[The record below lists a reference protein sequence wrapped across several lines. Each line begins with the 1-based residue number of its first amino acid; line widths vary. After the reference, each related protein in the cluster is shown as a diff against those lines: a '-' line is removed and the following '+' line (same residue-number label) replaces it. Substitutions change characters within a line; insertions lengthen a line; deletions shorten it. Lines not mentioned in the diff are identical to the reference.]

1 MAFDW
6 TKVEGYKEDMS
17 DAEKI
22 ALLANFDMPDYGSL
36 KAQFDKTSSELAGV
50 KKQLREKQT
59 EDERKEAERLA
70 AEEAT
75 KTELETL
82 RREKALNSHKATYL
96 GMGYSEALAQKAAE
110 AMVDGK
116 MDELFAVMRE
126 HSTNAEKELRKKILD
141 ETPAP
146 PPGEPGGEK
155 TAGEKLA
162 QKIAKESTESA
173 KSSNDIL
180 SKYI

>member
-22 ALLANFDMPDYGSL
+22 ALLANFNMPEAGIP
-36 KAQFDKTSSELAGV
+36 KAQFDKVSSELAGV

-126 HSTNAEKELRKKILD
+126 HGTNAEKELRKKILD

-162 QKIAKESTESA
+162 QEIAKKSTESA
-173 KSSNDIL
+173 KTANDIL

>member
-6 TKVEGYKEDMS
+6 TKVEGYKEDLS

-22 ALLANFDMPDYGSL
+22 ALLTNFNMPEAGIP
-36 KAQFDKTSSELAGV
+36 KAQFDKVSSELAGV

-70 AEEAT
+70 AEKARNN
-75 KTELETL
+75 ELETL

-96 GMGYSEALAQKAAE
+96 AMGYSEALAQKAAE

-116 MDELFAVMRE
+116 TDDLFVVMRE
-126 HSTNAEKELRKKILD
+126 HGTNVEKELRKKILD

-146 PPGEPGGEK
+146 PAGEPGGEK

-162 QKIAKESTESA
+162 QEIAKKSTESA
-173 KSSNDIL
+173 KTANDIL

>member
-22 ALLANFDMPDYGSL
+22 ALLANFNMPEPGIP
-36 KAQFDKTSSELAGV
+36 KATFDKVSSELAGV

-59 EDERKEAERLA
+59 EEERKEAERLA

-75 KTELETL
+75 KTELEAL
-82 RREKALNSHKATYL
+82 RKEKAISGYKASYL
-96 GMGYSEALAQKAAE
+96 SQGYDEKLAEKAAN
-110 AMVDGK
+110 AMYENDMTTV
-116 MDELFAVMRE
+116 FAVMKE
-126 HSTNAEKELRKKILD
+126 HNDNLEKAVRAKILK

>member
-22 ALLANFDMPDYGSL
+22 ALLANFNMPDPGIS
-36 KAQFDKTSSELAGV
+36 KAQFDKVSSELAGV

-75 KTELETL
+75 KNELETL

-96 GMGYSEALAQKAAE
+96 GMGYSEELAQKAAT
-110 AMVDGK
+110 AMVDDK
-116 MDELFAVMRE
+116 MDDLFAVMRE
-126 HSTNAEKELRKKILD
+126 HSTNAEKALRKKILD

-146 PPGEPGGEK
+146 PAGEPGGEK
-155 TAGEKLA
+155 SDGEKLA
-162 QKIAKESTESA
+162 QKVAKASVEAA
-173 KSSNDIL
+173 KTANDIL

>member
-6 TKVEGYKEDMS
+6 TKVDGYKEDMS

-22 ALLANFDMPDYGSL
+22 ALLTNFNMPEVGIP
-36 KAQFDKTSSELAGV
+36 KAQFDKVSSELAGV

-59 EDERKEAERLA
+59 EDERKEAERFA

-96 GMGYSEALAQKAAE
+96 AMGYSEALAQKAAE

-116 MDELFAVMRE
+116 TDELFAVMRE
-126 HSTNAEKELRKKILD
+126 HGTNAEKELRKKILD

-146 PPGEPGGEK
+146 PAGEPGGEK

-162 QKIAKESTESA
+162 QEIAKKSTESVKTA
-173 KSSNDIL
+173 NDIL